1 MPLYYIS
8 AFGQDSISRKR
19 EPNRIQIIRN
29 RPESGN
35 RDQAAR
41 ANRQHATGVERIQ
54 MGYSPTMRMML
65 ADDDVVEDDLD
76 RPRLEQSQERLG
88 KEPDKGAGEYAPLPS
103 PIRPNSAPTLP
114 HAPHP
119 PSPVPAPP
127 HLI

>member
-54 MGYSPTMRMML
+54 MGYSPALRMML

-88 KEPDKGAGEYAPLPS
+88 KERDKRAGEYGALAPR
-103 PIRPNSAPTLP
+103 IRPKSAQNFPQAGQGCSQGP
-114 HAPHP
+114 R
-119 PSPVPAPP
+119 
-127 HLI
+127 